1 MAKEPSGLSIRHVI
15 VPVDEVGVKVVGVS
29 VGDDG
34 AMVGA

>member
-1 MAKEPSGLSIRHVI
+1 MAKEPSGLSIRQVM
-15 VPVDEVGVKVVGVS
+15 VPVDEVGLKVVGAS